1 MTAHT
6 KILVSHAHRF
16 ILKDESCVRAQ
27 KWEYELTPYDLPS
40 NPCIKLSTL
49 SLFAGVVQGH
59 AMAGLDAGQGESQ
72 KVQLLKYILP
82 NEVAWPTR

>member
-6 KILVSHAHRF
+6 NIVVSHAHRF

-27 KWEYELTPYDLPS
+27 IWEYELTPYDLPS

-82 NEVAWPTR
+82 NEVTWPTR

>member
-1 MTAHT
+1 MIFHQ
-6 KILVSHAHRF
+6 IHA
-16 ILKDESCVRAQ
+16 LGS
-27 KWEYELTPYDLPS
+27 L
-40 NPCIKLSTL
+40 L